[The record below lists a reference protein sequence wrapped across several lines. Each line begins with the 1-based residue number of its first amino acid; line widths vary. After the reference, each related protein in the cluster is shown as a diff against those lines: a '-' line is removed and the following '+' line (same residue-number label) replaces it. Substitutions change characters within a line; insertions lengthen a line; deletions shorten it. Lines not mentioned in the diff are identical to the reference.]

1 MGRYVLTKKIK
12 KILISQNYELCC
24 KICLCPLQVGDI
36 LETKQ
41 QRRGRSKFYHAK
53 CYDDSFYDAPDLTPE
68 EEAEIDRDMEEAKAK
83 YFKRPVRIMTE
94 EEDKSFSTPTQNGA

>member
-1 MGRYVLTKKIK
+1 MGRYVLTKKIR
-12 KILISQNYELCC
+12 KILEAQDYELCC
-24 KICLCPLQVGDI
+24 KICFCPLQVGEM

-53 CYDDSFYDAPDLTPE
+53 CYDDSFIETPDLTPE
-68 EEAEIDRDMEEAKAK
+68 EEAEIDRDMELAKK

-94 EEDKSFSTPTQNGA
+94 EEAIKWIKSWYKR

>member
-12 KILISQNYELCC
+12 KILEAQDYELIC
-24 KICLCPLQVGDI
+24 KICSCPLLVGDK

-68 EEAEIDRDMEEAKAK
+68 EEAEIDRDMEEAKK
-83 YFKRPVRIMTE
+83 RYFKRPVRIMSE
-94 EEDKSFSTPTQNGA
+94 EEAIRWIRSWRG